1 MVREVGFRAT
11 GQVYRSRWF
20 DRTVEGPAFV
30 SLRAHAAPLPEHYDS
45 DSSTIFLRDFKLA
58 GPAPSLKS
66 SEDAPYSLRRRN
78 SFPQNQFSSER
89 SQNLPE
95 VNWNVLNI
103 DLIQHFL
110 RQYGN
115 RDAAIAGLEV
125 LWNLNWENLIFQLDT
140 VFPQSSN
147 HRVQTLLASAGR
159 GEDSGDKASVM
170 QMDWE

>member
-1 MVREVGFRAT
+1 MVVSRAKTSELFVHWPEGLLEISEGPHMVREVGFRAT

-20 DRTVEGPAFV
+20 DRTVEGPVFV

-45 DSSTIFLRDFKLA
+45 GPSTIFLQDFRLT
-58 GPAPSLKS
+58 GPAPSPKS
-66 SEDAPYSLRRRN
+66 SEDPPYSLRRRN

-125 LWNLNWENLIFQLDT
+125 LCIPPIL
-140 VFPQSSN
+140 
-147 HRVQTLLASAGR
+147 
-159 GEDSGDKASVM
+159 
-170 QMDWE
+170 